1 MSLSIFETTQFSAK
15 VYKNISILCD
25 ISTKCLKIPPIK
37 FSETHVLTFNHSNT
51 QRNTNFAPE
60 EVHSSRIVA
69 RFLSRCSQLLNI
81 RRESAATAEERR
93 KITFCMRIAKPQ
105 ETPIHSPRH
114 WRNGLL
120 ARACLCTYA
129 PVPMCTYARLI
140 LGFSRKTSDRVSLD
154 QWQWRHGARGVNYT
168 WGYIPTQSPP
178 IPISRAAPLSFL
190 LSHIYSPRS
199 PFIQPDIASCLLY
212 LLTPTANISIKAIII
227 FSIGNKL
234 NLIN

>member
-1 MSLSIFETTQFSAK
+1 MPKYHFIGIEQSKLPFCLAHFDQSICSGIERGIYLALSDLTSHKNQIFYKPESNSRYTKREEKRNVMSLPIFETTQFSAK

-114 WRNGLL
+114 
-120 ARACLCTYA
+120 
-129 PVPMCTYARLI
+129 
-140 LGFSRKTSDRVSLD
+140 
-154 QWQWRHGARGVNYT
+154 
-168 WGYIPTQSPP
+168 
-178 IPISRAAPLSFL
+178 
-190 LSHIYSPRS
+190 
-199 PFIQPDIASCLLY
+199 
-212 LLTPTANISIKAIII
+212 
-227 FSIGNKL
+227 
-234 NLIN
+234 